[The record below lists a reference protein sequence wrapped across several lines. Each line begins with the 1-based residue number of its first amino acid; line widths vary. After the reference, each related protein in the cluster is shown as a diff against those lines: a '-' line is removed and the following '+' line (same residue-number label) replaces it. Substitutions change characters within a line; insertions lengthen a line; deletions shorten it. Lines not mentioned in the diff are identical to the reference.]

1 MKAEIA
7 SICQRYKKLIQD
19 QKKDKEK
26 LNLLVNQQKK
36 QIITLEKRRET
47 LTEDNNKIFSNFSNV
62 IDQDAYKR
70 NIQNLQNSIIL
81 SKKDLEVINCWYF
94 KYFV

>member
-81 SKKDLEVINCWYF
+81 SKKDLEVINC
-94 KYFV
+94 

>member
-70 NIQNLQNSIIL
+70 NIQNL
-81 SKKDLEVINCWYF
+81 
-94 KYFV
+94 